1 MTTEFYAIGIALYLH
16 VHYKQADQVPLG
28 DRLDLRGTRAGVK
41 LTDIEF
47 PFSFLGVFLMLIP
60 SLSTK
65 TYCA

>member
-1 MTTEFYAIGIALYLH
+1 MYLTTEFYAIGIALYL
-16 VHYKQADQVPLG
+16 HYKQADQVPLG
-28 DRLDLRGTRAGVK
+28 DRLDLHDTRAGVK
-41 LTDIEF
+41 LADIKF